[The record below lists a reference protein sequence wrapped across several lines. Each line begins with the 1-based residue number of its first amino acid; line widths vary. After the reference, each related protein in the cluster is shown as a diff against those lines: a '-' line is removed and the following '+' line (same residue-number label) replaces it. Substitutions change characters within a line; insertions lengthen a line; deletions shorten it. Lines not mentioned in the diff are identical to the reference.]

1 MDLAWG
7 TFVERFHTEGIGAQ
21 RLPGFPTRDEVIA
34 QYEELS
40 GRSAKNVEYYEVLAG
55 MRFSVIMI
63 ALAQQMKHHGV
74 LPEEAEFETNNP
86 VSNLHRVQL
95 ESLGVL

>member
-1 MDLAWG
+1 
-7 TFVERFHTEGIGAQ
+7 
-21 RLPGFPTRDEVIA
+21 
-34 QYEELS
+34 
-40 GRSAKNVEYYEVLAG
+40 

-63 ALAQQMKHHGV
+63 ALAQQMKHHEV

-86 VSNLHRVQL
+86 VSNLHRLQL